1 MKFKFSKKLLSVVA
15 LIMMFITLIR
25 VEVLASANSDLF
37 VQTGD
42 AAMKTALILFLIIVA
57 ASYGEYYFEKKKRT
71 DNK

>member
-1 MKFKFSKKLLSVVA
+1 
-15 LIMMFITLIR
+15 MMFITLIR

-57 ASYGEYYFEKKKRT
+57 ASYGEYYFAKKKRT